1 MERGPKA
8 RGPGR
13 RGAIR
18 ALLCLLLCLLGSGH
32 ALAAP
37 VEFTDMAGRQVR
49 LTDTPKRIALGDGR
63 LLTAFALVTPEPVA
77 RVIASTDNLKRY
89 DPMTYDAYL
98 AKFPA
103 LADVTDLGPPSA
115 DLSAEGLLSV
125 APDLVLLPLWLHSD
139 RNSEETLTAAGVPVA
154 YVDFFSDPVAGL
166 PGALRVIGAVLER
179 RKQAEAYLAFVE
191 RHMEVIRQRLA
202 DAGPKRP
209 KVFLHA
215 RSAEWDCC
223 WSATGKVG
231 EIIAFAGGENIA
243 SGMMGGQTGQLSLEF
258 VLGADPD
265 VYIAAAS
272 SGASRPGDFP
282 IGEGVAAADVQAA
295 MKAIRSEP
303 ALGTLTAVTKGNGHA
318 LWLFFFQSPT
328 YVIAIEAMAKWFH
341 PELFADIDPART
353 LAEINATYLAVPMTG
368 TFFADMEPAA
378 RP

>member
-1 MERGPKA
+1 
-8 RGPGR
+8 
-13 RGAIR
+13 
-18 ALLCLLLCLLGSGH
+18 
-32 ALAAP
+32 
-37 VEFTDMAGRQVR
+37 MAGRQVR
-49 LTDTPKRIALGDGR
+49 LAGAPKRIALGDGR
-63 LLTAFALVTPEPVA
+63 LLTAFALITPEPVA
-77 RVIASTDNLKRY
+77 WMIASTDNLRRY
-89 DPMTYDAYL
+89 DPATYDAYL
-98 AKFPA
+98 SKFPA

-139 RNSEETLTAAGVPVA
+139 RNIEETLAAAGVPVA

-166 PGALRVIGAVLER
+166 PKALRIIGAVLER
-179 RKQAEAYLAFVE
+179 REQAEAYLAFVE
-191 RHMEVIRQRLA
+191 QHMATIRQRLA
-202 DAGPKRP
+202 DAAPKRP

-215 RSAEWDCC
+215 RSADWDCC

-231 EIIAFAGGENIA
+231 EIIAFAGGDNIA

-282 IGEGVAAADVQAA
+282 IGQGVAEADVQAA
-295 MKAIRSEP
+295 LQAIRGEP
-303 ALGTLTAVTKGNGHA
+303 ALGTLTAVTKGKAHA

-328 YVIAIEAMAKWFH
+328 YVVAVEAMAKWFH

-353 LAEINATYLAVPMTG
+353 LADINSSYLSVPMTG
-368 TFFADMEPAA
+368 TFLADMEL
-378 RP
+378 

>member
-1 MERGPKA
+1 MGRGQ
-8 RGPGR
+8 GG

-18 ALLCLLLCLLGSGH
+18 ALFWLLLCLLGADN
-32 ALAAP
+32 ALAASI
-37 VEFTDMAGRQVR
+37 EFTDMAGRQVR
-49 LTDTPKRIALGDGR
+49 LDDAPKRIALGDGR
-63 LLTAFALVTPEPVA
+63 LLTAFALVTPEPLA

-89 DPMTYDAYL
+89 DPATYDAYL
-98 AKFPA
+98 AKFPT

-139 RNSEETLTAAGVPVA
+139 RNIEETLAAAGVPVA

-166 PGALRVIGAVLER
+166 PKALRIIGAVLER
-179 RKQAEAYLAFVE
+179 QEQAEAYLAFVE
-191 RHMEVIRQRLA
+191 RHMETIRKRLA
-202 DAGPKRP
+202 DAQPKRP

-265 VYIAAAS
+265 IYIAAAS
-272 SGASRPGDFP
+272 SGATRPGDFP

-295 MKAIRSEP
+295 LQAIRGEP
-303 ALGTLTAVTKGNGHA
+303 ALGTLSAVTKGRAHA

-328 YVIAIEAMAKWFH
+328 YIVAVEAMAKWFH
-341 PELFADIDPART
+341 PDLFADIDPART
-353 LAEINATYLAVPMTG
+353 LAEINSSYMAVAMTG
-368 TFFADMEPAA
+368 TFFADMEPETQ
-378 RP
+378 P